1 MKPTQGTRIISSP
14 SLTGVFDVV
23 DVLPLAERVAVL
35 APARPRPLADVHQV
49 PFGWRDRV
57 IKVQTTRALQ
67 GQDWSGFCFCSKGYF
82 THGFFR
88 RLGSKSLSRLKLG
101 SQPSIT
107 VIRFLR
113 F

>member
-67 GQDWSGFCFCSKGYF
+67 GQDWSVFVFVPKDISLMVFSGSWVQKG
-82 THGFFR
+82 
-88 RLGSKSLSRLKLG
+88 LQVVSNWVLNPQ
-101 SQPSIT
+101 SQ
-107 VIRFLR
+107 
-113 F
+113 